1 LINSTQ
7 ISILFSSNFKN
18 ADLKNLS
25 CKLLR
30 LNVLGWDD
38 DLFPECLPN
47 HIRVVWQIINMSFED
62 KKKLTDIL
70 TLAENNLSKLH

>member
-1 LINSTQ
+1 M
-7 ISILFSSNFKN
+7 
-18 ADLKNLS
+18 
-25 CKLLR
+25 
-30 LNVLGWDD
+30 LGWDD
-38 DLFPECLPN
+38 NLFPECLPN